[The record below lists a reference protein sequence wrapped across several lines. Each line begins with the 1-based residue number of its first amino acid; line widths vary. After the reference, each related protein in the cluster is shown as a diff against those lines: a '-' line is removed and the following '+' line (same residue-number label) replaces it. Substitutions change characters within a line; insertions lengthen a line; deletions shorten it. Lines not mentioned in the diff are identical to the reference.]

1 MHTILEKTETVMP
14 IYLFVMFITDY
25 RIYFGNY
32 YIMIIIKFKDMIKTS
47 YK

>member
-1 MHTILEKTETVMP
+1 MP

-25 RIYFGNY
+25 RLYFGNY
-32 YIMIIIKFKDMIKTS
+32 YIMIIRFQNMIKTS